1 MAEQTLA
8 GDNEVRLATSTST
21 AYGAVITSAA
31 TPQRI
36 TRSSARQAA
45 SQAAQSAGTLA
56 LSSPTGTNTTST
68 TSTTTSQLDRKRKSS
83 ATHDRTFASVAA
95 PHPTISGRRSK
106 RQKITEP
113 SLPTLQRTRRKGKA
127 AADMDGTDG
136 QASPPEPSEVVT
148 QPVTSSRKPSRSKK
162 IASIPAS
169 TSRRLRQHGSST
181 VDQDTAMTGTDA
193 NNESGSPTS
202 PQVQSSVD
210 DNGGH
215 GEDDQHENET
225 DRFDDHDEDHEEE
238 DEDDEDDDD
247 PFGGF
252 AGSGGAVAGLSSTLR
267 ALTGMMSGLTGR
279 LRELLNN
286 LREDDLSVQVI
297 ALQELSEILLVS
309 NEDNLSGHFSP
320 DAFVKELV
328 TLMNKDE
335 SPEIMLLACRC
346 LANLMEA
353 LPASVANVVYG
364 NAVPVLCQK
373 LLEISF
379 IDLAEQSLSTLE
391 KISAEYPSSI
401 VREGGLTACLSYL
414 DFFATSTQRTAVTT
428 AANCCRNIPDD
439 SFPVVKEVM
448 PILLNVLNSS
458 DQRVVEQ
465 ASLCVSGIVE
475 SFKYQSSKLEE
486 LVGVDLLRAVLR
498 LLVPGT
504 TNLIG
509 SSIHTQFLRV
519 LAFTARASPR
529 LSAELFKLN
538 VVETLYQILTGVS
551 PPSGTEDVASKLDS
565 VVVMQ
570 ALIHRPREQIVETLN
585 VICELLPSLP
595 RNADPACGDFVE
607 LLASTE
613 PITPSS
619 AGGRSRRSP
628 NDKRLELL
636 EGCKPEV
643 RRFALII
650 FPTLTDAFSSTVNLS
665 VRQKVLTAQ
674 LKMLS
679 NLDEDILIEALVPV
693 PYASFLASI
702 LSQQDHPS
710 LVMLGLQ
717 ATELLVSRLESI
729 YRYQLYRE
737 GVFHEINKL
746 ATQEAP
752 LDLKKED
759 SVDEDEDEDDNDDED
774 EDEEDEDEDEEDE
787 EAGEDGEENNEAG
800 EQQDNDSIAGEEKS
814 KAPTADVPGNQAQP
828 SHRSSDVEEHAS
840 QAGDEEDDG
849 PGDESSGDEDEDAG
863 ENRVEEDVEED
874 EENDPDHVPGD
885 MSPASSRGSTVS
897 VDMPPQRYTSD
908 IKSMRSRIR
917 DVAKKFLET
926 HEEEDHAKSM
936 KTKAGLILKDLSE
949 LAAELEGHYLKRTG
963 ASLGSAKKNKELL
976 SKLASYF
983 DSDMLESVT
992 SAELLASGL
1001 VQTLLDI
1008 FSNPD
1013 EQLARSAQST
1023 FLEIFMGYSLKTRPK
1038 TATADS
1044 PATPFSV
1051 LVHKMQDLLSRSEHF
1066 EVLTVHHNTFDGNR
1080 SSPASMLG
1088 KQIRLR
1094 LVADDESNIPRP
1106 YRNIMVSI
1114 HAIATFK
1121 SLDDYLRPRISLA
1134 ERPPSGRRDGLSRAL
1149 AAVAGMGGLQFSGAA
1164 AAAGGRLAERSPFG
1178 SVPPPPPPPP
1188 GAGAIPSSSR
1198 YSRRSKNRSMP
1209 QPNTPSAPQEQSAGP
1224 SHGKGS
1230 LRRSSRRQVASAEET
1245 PPTRPPPT
1253 EEDNPQN
1260 TLECADEKQLSDED
1274 DLEDTSAL
1282 DAIVG
1287 ELDEDIAD
1295 AAEHATGSDPSA
1307 VNMEVATGGKITA
1320 RKEDGTR
1327 VLTPSASGSALG
1339 SMRSGSSALVA
1350 LQGLVGLPPPP
1361 PPPPSGQGTPTPS
1374 TSSNSRP
1381 AMSYASALQSVPQD
1395 WHIEFS
1401 LDNKVIP
1408 NETTIYRAVHTS
1420 TSSSEE
1426 LVSRSIWS
1434 ATHPI
1439 KFRRVPGPPSTEP
1452 VSFVSNS
1459 DGDGEMVNGISP
1471 SLAKNPTTASI
1482 LRLLNI
1488 LHELNANTEDVLA
1501 ENRNSSIS
1509 VNVEPLSQ
1517 FVNTKLTAKLNR
1529 QLEEPLIV
1537 ASSCLPGWSED
1548 LARLYPFLFP
1558 FETRHL
1564 FLQST
1569 SFGYARSMARWQNAQ
1584 SEDNRRDRNNDR
1596 PFLGRLQRQ
1605 KVRISRLKILE
1616 SALKVMDL
1624 YGASQSILE
1633 VEYFEE
1639 VGTGLGPTL
1648 EFYSTVSK
1656 EFSKKKLKLWREM
1669 DSVGPDEFVSGQNGL
1684 FPRPLNSEEL
1694 SAANGER
1701 ILHLFKMLG
1710 KFVARSMIDS
1720 RIIDIHLNP
1729 IFFRIGDA
1737 PTTGIKPSLGAVK
1750 IVDPGLARSL
1760 KAIKKFALA
1769 KKEIDEDPNRT
1780 AAQKVADTESIVID
1794 NVRLEDL
1801 CLDFTLPGYANI
1813 ELEDNGSHKR
1823 VTIENVD
1830 VYLEKVIDMTLGSGV
1845 RQQVDA
1851 FRTGFSQVF
1860 PYSALSAFTP
1870 DELVSLF
1877 GKVEEDWSLETLT
1890 DSIKADH
1897 GFNMDSRS
1905 VKNLLQTMSEFD
1917 VQNRRDFLQFTTGSP
1932 KLPIGGFR
1940 SLTPMFTVVCKPSE
1954 HPYGSDD
1961 YLPSVMTCV
1970 NYLKLPDYTSI
1981 ETMKKQLYKAM
1992 KEGQGAFHLS

>member
-1 MAEQTLA
+1 M
-8 GDNEVRLATSTST
+8 S
-21 AYGAVITSAA
+21 
-31 TPQRI
+31 PRI

-45 SQAAQSAGTLA
+45 SQAAQASDTPPASA
-56 LSSPTGTNTTST
+56 PTTSSAAA
-68 TSTTTSQLDRKRKSS
+68 STPQARKRKA
-83 ATHDRTFASVAA
+83 ATDKSPANTASQ
-95 PHPTISGRRSK
+95 TNSSGRRSK
-106 RQKITEP
+106 RQKIPEAP
-113 SLPTLQRTRRKGKA
+113 APAALPAPTPTPAIQPRRKGKA
-127 AADMDGTDG
+127 PAPADMDNAERSSGVPGPADESQNTS
-136 QASPPEPSEVVT
+136 QVT
-148 QPVTSSRKPSRSKK
+148 GSGRKSGRSKK
-162 IASIPAS
+162 S
-169 TSRRLRQHGSST
+169 TSAAQGEGSAPTPAARRPRRNPISAN
-181 VDQDTAMTGTDA
+181 DPDTAMSGTDE
-193 NNESGSPTS
+193 NNDPGPPPPPPPVESPA
-202 PQVQSSVD
+202 D
-210 DNGGH
+210 D
-215 GEDDQHENET
+215 DS
-225 DRFDDHDEDHEEE
+225 DDHDEDDDGAE
-238 DEDDEDDDD
+238 DRDHFDENEDDDDDD

-252 AGSGGAVAGLSSTLR
+252 GGAGLSNTLR
-267 ALTGMMSGLTGR
+267 ALTGMMSGLSGR

-286 LREDDLSVQVI
+286 LRQDDLSIQVI

-328 TLMNKDE
+328 LLMNKEE
-335 SPEIMLLACRC
+335 SPEVMLLACRC

-379 IDLAEQSLSTLE
+379 IDLAEQALSTLE

-448 PILLNVLNSS
+448 PILLNVLGSS

-475 SFKYQSSKLEE
+475 SFKYQSAKLEE
-486 LVGVDLLRAVLR
+486 LVSVDLLRAILR

-509 SSIHTQFLRV
+509 SNIHTQFLRV

-585 VICELLPSLP
+585 VILELLPSLP
-595 RNADPACGDFVE
+595 RNADPSYGDFVE
-607 LLASTE
+607 LHASTE

-619 AGGRSRRSP
+619 VGGRSRRTP
-628 NDKRLELL
+628 NDKRIELL
-636 EGCKPEV
+636 EDCKEEV

-679 NLDEDILIEALVPV
+679 NLDKEILAEALTPV

-702 LSQQDHPS
+702 LSQRDHPS

-717 ATELLVSRLESI
+717 ATELLLSRLDNI

-737 GVFHEINKL
+737 GVIYEINKL
-746 ATQEAP
+746 ATE
-752 LDLKKED
+752 ED
-759 SVDEDEDEDDNDDED
+759 SSDGAQDAAGEKKSKNRRNSGTADGASDHEEQESDDEDANEDDNDDDGDDSSGDDEEGDDED
-774 EDEEDEDEDEEDE
+774 EDENGD
-787 EAGEDGEENNEAG
+787 
-800 EQQDNDSIAGEEKS
+800 Q
-814 KAPTADVPGNQAQP
+814 
-828 SHRSSDVEEHAS
+828 EH
-840 QAGDEEDDG
+840 E
-849 PGDESSGDEDEDAG
+849 
-863 ENRVEEDVEED
+863 VI
-874 EENDPDHVPGD
+874 PGD
-885 MSPASSRGSTVS
+885 MSPASSRGSTMSLDV
-897 VDMPPQRYTSD
+897 PPHRYVSD
-908 IKSMRSRIR
+908 IRSMKSRIR

-926 HEEEDHAKSM
+926 HE
-936 KTKAGLILKDLSE
+936 G
-949 LAAELEGHYLKRTG
+949 EGHGQAMKSKATAILNTLSDLAGDLEAFYLKRT
-963 ASLGSAKKNKELL
+963 SADLSTQAGRELFV
-976 SKLASYF
+976 KLASYF
-983 DSDMLESVT
+983 DTDLLESVT

-1001 VQTLLDI
+1001 VRTLLDV

-1013 EQLARSAQST
+1013 EELARSAQST
-1023 FLEIFMGYSLKTRPK
+1023 FLEVFMGHTLKSKPK
-1038 TATADS
+1038 TATAES

-1051 LVHKMQDLLSRSEHF
+1051 MIHKLQDLLSRSEHF
-1066 EVLTVHHNTFDGNR
+1066 EVITVHHNSFDGNR

-1094 LVADDESNIPRP
+1094 LVADDDSNIPRP

-1134 ERPPSGRRDGLSRAL
+1134 DRPQGARRDGLARAF
-1149 AAVAGMGGLQFSGAA
+1149 AAISGAA
-1164 AAAGGRLAERSPFG
+1164 GGLPLSSAAAARLADRSPFAG
-1178 SVPPPPPPPP
+1178 PLVPPVGGPPP
-1188 GAGAIPSSSR
+1188 AASTPSGSR
-1198 YSRRSKNRSMP
+1198 HSRRSKNRSYP
-1209 QPNTPSAPQEQSAGP
+1209 PVHDPSTPDQAAGP
-1224 SHGKGS
+1224 SREKGT
-1230 LRRSSRRQVASAEET
+1230 LRRSSRRHPVSADT
-1245 PPTRPPPT
+1245 PPPPRPPPA
-1253 EEDNPQN
+1253 DDDDVQS
-1260 TLECADEKQLSDED
+1260 TLECADEKQLSDDED
-1274 DLEDTSAL
+1274 DGDDTSAL

-1287 ELDEDIAD
+1287 ELDEDMED
-1295 AAEHATGSDPSA
+1295 GDEPTHDPSA
-1307 VNMEVATGGKITA
+1307 VSLEVATGGKITA

-1327 VLTPSASGSALG
+1327 VPTPRGSGLATRTG
-1339 SMRSGSSALVA
+1339 GVSGSS
-1350 LQGLVGLPPPP
+1350 
-1361 PPPPSGQGTPTPS
+1361 SGQGTPTPS
-1374 TSSNSRP
+1374 TSAPRP
-1381 AMSYASALQSVPQD
+1381 QGMSYASALQATPQD

-1401 LDNKVIP
+1401 FDSRVIP

-1420 TSSSEE
+1420 TSTSDD
-1426 LVSRSIWS
+1426 LLSRSIWS

-1439 KFRRVPGPPSTEP
+1439 KFRRVPGPPPAEPQSFGSTTEAE
-1452 VSFVSNS
+1452 
-1459 DGDGEMVNGISP
+1459 GETENGIP
-1471 SLAKNPTTASI
+1471 ASLAKNPTTSFI

-1488 LHELNANTEDVLA
+1488 LHELNANIEDVLA
-1501 ENRNSSIS
+1501 ENRNSTVSL
-1509 VNVEPLSQ
+1509 NVEPPSQ

-1537 ASSCLPGWSED
+1537 ASSCLPSWSED

-1584 SEDNRRDRNNDR
+1584 SGDDNRRDRNNDR

-1656 EFSKKKLKLWREM
+1656 EFSKKKLKLWREV
-1669 DSVGPDEFVSGQNGL
+1669 DSIGSDEFVSGPVGL
-1684 FPRPLNSEEL
+1684 FPRPLSQEEL
-1694 SAANGER
+1694 SAPNGER

-1720 RIIDIHLNP
+1720 RIVDIHFNP
-1729 IFFRIGDA
+1729 IFFRIGDG
-1737 PTTGIKPSLGAVK
+1737 PSTGVKPSLGAVK
-1750 IVDPGLARSL
+1750 LVDPGLARSL
-1760 KAIKKFALA
+1760 KVIKKFALA
-1769 KKEIDEDPNRT
+1769 KKEIDEDAKRSP
-1780 AAQKVADTESIVID
+1780 AQKVADTTDLVVD

-1801 CLDFTLPGYANI
+1801 CLDFTLPGYPNI

-1823 VTIENVD
+1823 VTMENVET
-1830 VYLEKVIDMTLGSGV
+1830 YLDKVIDMTLGTGV

-1851 FRTGFSQVF
+1851 FRSGFSQVF

-1877 GKVEEDWSLETLT
+1877 GKVDEDWSLETLT

-1897 GFNMDSRS
+1897 GYNMDSRS
-1905 VKNLLQTMSEFD
+1905 VKNLLQTMASFD
-1917 VQNRRDFLQFTTGSP
+1917 TPQRRDFLQFTTGSP

-1954 HPYGSDD
+1954 HPYTSDD

-1970 NYLKLPDYTSI
+1970 NYLKLPDYTTVEI
-1981 ETMKKQLYKAM
+1981 MRKQLSTAM

>member
-1 MAEQTLA
+1 M
-8 GDNEVRLATSTST
+8 S
-21 AYGAVITSAA
+21 
-31 TPQRI
+31 PRI

-45 SQAAQSAGTLA
+45 SNAAQAPGA
-56 LSSPTGTNTTST
+56 PAAT
-68 TSTTTSQLDRKRKSS
+68 TSTTTAPAASSAPQARKRKVSSNDRSPPTAPQS
-83 ATHDRTFASVAA
+83 ATL
-95 PHPTISGRRSK
+95 GRRSK
-106 RQKITEP
+106 RQKIPEAAAP
-113 SLPTLQRTRRKGKA
+113 SQPPAPSTSLASRPRRKGKA
-127 AADMDGTDG
+127 PAEMDSSDSGLPGPADVAENTTR
-136 QASPPEPSEVVT
+136 A
-148 QPVTSSRKPSRSKK
+148 PVSSRKSSRSKK
-162 IASIPAS
+162 SASAAQDSAPAPTPAS
-169 TSRRLRQHGSST
+169 RRPRRNASNIT
-181 VDQDTAMTGTDA
+181 DPDTAMSGTDE
-193 NNESGSPTS
+193 NSDPGPPPPPPPPVESPA
-202 PQVQSSVD
+202 D
-210 DNGGH
+210 DDS
-215 GEDDQHENET
+215 E
-225 DRFDDHDEDHEEE
+225 DHDED
-238 DEDDEDDDD
+238 DEGADERGRYDENDEGDD

-252 AGSGGAVAGLSSTLR
+252 GGPGSGLSSTLR
-267 ALTGMMSGLTGR
+267 ALTGMMSGLSGR

-286 LREDDLSVQVI
+286 LRQDDLSLQVI

-328 TLMNKDE
+328 LLMNKEE

-379 IDLAEQSLSTLE
+379 IDLAEQALSTLE

-439 SFPVVKEVM
+439 SFPVVRDVM
-448 PILLNVLNSS
+448 PILLNVLSSS

-475 SFKYQSSKLEE
+475 SFKYQSAKLEE
-486 LVGVDLLRAVLR
+486 LVSVDLLRVVLR

-509 SSIHTQFLRV
+509 SNIHTQFLRV

-551 PPSGTEDVASKLDS
+551 PPSGTDDVASKLDS

-570 ALIHRPREQIVETLN
+570 ALIHRPRDQIVETLN

-595 RNADPACGDFVE
+595 RNADPSFGDFVE
-607 LLASTE
+607 LHVSTE

-619 AGGRSRRSP
+619 VGGRSRRSP

-636 EGCKPEV
+636 ENCKEEV

-679 NLDEDILIEALVPV
+679 NLDENILAEALIPV

-702 LSQQDHPS
+702 LSQRDHPS

-717 ATELLVSRLESI
+717 ATELLLSRLDNI

-737 GVFHEINKL
+737 GVIYEINKL
-746 ATQEAP
+746 VAEEEPADPTHDAANGHGDNQAKGHSGSG
-752 LDLKKED
+752 DDAASDRDSGDDED
-759 SVDEDEDEDDNDDED
+759 GDENDNDEDEGHDTSADENDDDDDDDEDDDENGD
-774 EDEEDEDEDEEDE
+774 
-787 EAGEDGEENNEAG
+787 NEH
-800 EQQDNDSIAGEEKS
+800 EPI
-814 KAPTADVPGNQAQP
+814 
-828 SHRSSDVEEHAS
+828 
-840 QAGDEEDDG
+840 
-849 PGDESSGDEDEDAG
+849 
-863 ENRVEEDVEED
+863 
-874 EENDPDHVPGD
+874 PGD
-885 MSPASSRGSTVS
+885 MSPVSSRGSTMS
-897 VDMPPQRYTSD
+897 LDMPPHRYASD
-908 IKSMRSRIR
+908 MRSMKARIR
-917 DVAKKFLET
+917 GVAKKFLET
-926 HEEEDHAKSM
+926 HEGQCHGQAMKAKATAILNTLSDL
-936 KTKAGLILKDLSE
+936 AGE
-949 LAAELEGHYLKRTG
+949 LDAFYLKRTS
-963 ASLGSAKKNKELL
+963 ASLAPHKGKELF

-983 DSDMLESVT
+983 DTDVLESVT

-1001 VQTLLDI
+1001 VRTLLDV

-1013 EQLARSAQST
+1013 EELARAAQST
-1023 FLEIFMGYSLKTRPK
+1023 FLEVFMGHSLKSKPK
-1038 TATADS
+1038 TATAES

-1051 LVHKMQDLLSRSEHF
+1051 MIHKLQDLLSRSEHF
-1066 EVLTVHHNTFDGNR
+1066 EVITVHHNTFDGNR

-1134 ERPPSGRRDGLSRAL
+1134 ERPHGSRRDGLARAF
-1149 AAVAGMGGLQFSGAA
+1149 AAITGGAGGLPLTSSAA
-1164 AAAGGRLAERSPFG
+1164 ARLVDRSPFSG
-1178 SVPPPPPPPP
+1178 GPPPPPPPP
-1188 GAGAIPSSSR
+1188 PATSTPSGSR
-1198 YSRRSKNRSMP
+1198 HSRRSKNRTFP
-1209 QPNTPSAPQEQSAGP
+1209 QPHDPSTPDQPAGP
-1224 SHGKGS
+1224 SRDKGA
-1230 LRRSSRRQVASAEET
+1230 LRRSSRRHAVSADT
-1245 PPTRPPPT
+1245 PPPPRPPPVDDD
-1253 EEDNPQN
+1253 EPQN
-1260 TLECADEKQLSDED
+1260 TLECADEKQLSDEE
-1274 DLEDTSAL
+1274 EDVGDNGAL

-1287 ELDEDIAD
+1287 ELDEDMHDEDEPAP
-1295 AAEHATGSDPSA
+1295 EPSA
-1307 VNMEVATGGKITA
+1307 INLEVATGGKVTA
-1320 RKEDGTR
+1320 RKDDGTG
-1327 VLTPSASGSALG
+1327 VPTPSATSLATRGGGPS
-1339 SMRSGSSALVA
+1339 VA
-1350 LQGLVGLPPPP
+1350 GY
-1361 PPPPSGQGTPTPS
+1361 GQGTPTAS
-1374 TSSNSRP
+1374 TSAARP
-1381 AMSYASALQSVPQD
+1381 PPMSYASALQAVPQD

-1401 LDNKVIP
+1401 FDGRVIP

-1420 TSSSEE
+1420 TLNSDD
-1426 LVSRSIWS
+1426 LLNRSIWS

-1439 KFRRVPGPPSTEP
+1439 KFRRVPGPPP
-1452 VSFVSNS
+1452 VESQAFGSNP
-1459 DGDGEMVNGISP
+1459 DGEGETENGIP
-1471 SLAKNPTTASI
+1471 ASLAKNPTTAFI

-1488 LHELNANTEDVLA
+1488 LHELNANIEDVLA
-1501 ENRNSSIS
+1501 ENRNSTIG
-1509 VNVEPLSQ
+1509 VNVEPPSQ

-1537 ASSCLPGWSED
+1537 ASSCLPSWSED

-1584 SEDNRRDRNNDR
+1584 SADDNRRDRHNDR

-1656 EFSKKKLKLWREM
+1656 EFSKKKLKLWREV
-1669 DSVGPDEFVSGQNGL
+1669 DSVGSNEFVFGQTGL
-1684 FPRPLNSEEL
+1684 FPRPLSQEEL
-1694 SAANGER
+1694 SAPNGER
-1701 ILHLFKMLG
+1701 ILHLFRMLG

-1729 IFFRIGDA
+1729 IFFRIGDG
-1737 PTTGIKPSLGAVK
+1737 PSTGVKPSLGAVK

-1760 KAIKKFALA
+1760 KAIKKFSLA
-1769 KKEIDEDPNRT
+1769 KKEIDEDPSRSP
-1780 AAQKVADTESIVID
+1780 AQKVADTTELVVD
-1794 NVRLEDL
+1794 GVRLEDL
-1801 CLDFTLPGYANI
+1801 CLDFTLPGFPNI
-1813 ELEDNGSHKR
+1813 ELEVNGSHKR

-1830 VYLEKVIDMTLGSGV
+1830 AYLDKVIDMTLGSGV

-1851 FRTGFSQVF
+1851 FRTGFSKVF

-1870 DELVSLF
+1870 DELVGLF
-1877 GKVEEDWSLETLT
+1877 GQVDEDWSLETLT

-1897 GFNMDSRS
+1897 GYNMDSRS
-1905 VKNLLQTMSEFD
+1905 VKNLLQTMAEFD
-1917 VQNRRDFLQFTTGSP
+1917 TQQRRDFLQFTTGSP

-1954 HPYGSDD
+1954 HPYTSDD

-1970 NYLKLPDYTSI
+1970 NYLKLPDYTTI
-1981 ETMKKQLYKAM
+1981 ESMRKQLFTAI

>member
-1 MAEQTLA
+1 MSGTEQNVDP
-8 GDNEVRLATSTST
+8 GPPPPPPPVE
-21 AYGAVITSAA
+21 
-31 TPQRI
+31 
-36 TRSSARQAA
+36 
-45 SQAAQSAGTLA
+45 
-56 LSSPTGTNTTST
+56 SP
-68 TSTTTSQLDRKRKSS
+68 
-83 ATHDRTFASVAA
+83 
-95 PHPTISGRRSK
+95 
-106 RQKITEP
+106 
-113 SLPTLQRTRRKGKA
+113 
-127 AADMDGTDG
+127 ADDD
-136 QASPPEPSEVVT
+136 SE
-148 QPVTSSRKPSRSKK
+148 
-162 IASIPAS
+162 
-169 TSRRLRQHGSST
+169 
-181 VDQDTAMTGTDA
+181 
-193 NNESGSPTS
+193 
-202 PQVQSSVD
+202 
-210 DNGGH
+210 
-215 GEDDQHENET
+215 
-225 DRFDDHDEDHEEE
+225 DHD
-238 DEDDEDDDD
+238 DDEAAEERGRYDGNDEDDD

-252 AGSGGAVAGLSSTLR
+252 GGPGSGLSNTLR
-267 ALTGMMSGLTGR
+267 ALTGMMSGLSGR

-286 LREDDLSVQVI
+286 IRQDDLSLQVI

-328 TLMNKDE
+328 LLMNKEE
-335 SPEIMLLACRC
+335 SPEVMLLACRC

-379 IDLAEQSLSTLE
+379 IDLAEQALSTLE

-448 PILLNVLNSS
+448 PILLNVLGSS

-475 SFKYQSSKLEE
+475 SFKYQSAKLEE
-486 LVGVDLLRAVLR
+486 LVSVDLLRVVLR

-509 SSIHTQFLRV
+509 SNIHTQFLRV
-519 LAFTARASPR
+519 LAFTARASPH

-551 PPSGTEDVASKLDS
+551 PPSGTDDVASKLDS

-595 RNADPACGDFVE
+595 RNADPSLGDFIE
-607 LLASTE
+607 LHASTE

-619 AGGRSRRSP
+619 VGGRSRRTP

-636 EGCKPEV
+636 EDCKEEV

-679 NLDEDILIEALVPV
+679 NLDEGILAEALTPV

-702 LSQQDHPS
+702 LSQRDHPS

-717 ATELLVSRLESI
+717 ATELLSSRLDNI

-737 GVFHEINKL
+737 GVIYEINKL
-746 ATQEAP
+746 ATEEEPPVPAQQPANETGNGPAKAHRRSGEGH
-752 LDLKKED
+752 DHASDCD
-759 SVDEDEDEDDNDDED
+759 SVDADEGNENNDNDEGEGQDTSAED
-774 EDEEDEDEDEEDE
+774 EDEEEDEED
-787 EAGEDGEENNEAG
+787 D
-800 EQQDNDSIAGEEKS
+800 D
-814 KAPTADVPGNQAQP
+814 
-828 SHRSSDVEEHAS
+828 EEH
-840 QAGDEEDDG
+840 GDHEHE
-849 PGDESSGDEDEDAG
+849 PI
-863 ENRVEEDVEED
+863 
-874 EENDPDHVPGD
+874 PGD
-885 MSPASSRGSTVS
+885 MSPASSRGSTMS
-897 VDMPPQRYTSD
+897 LDMPPHRYASD
-908 IKSMRSRIR
+908 MRSMKSRIR
-917 DVAKKFLET
+917 AVAKRFLDT
-926 HEEEDHAKSM
+926 HESEGHGQAMKAK
-936 KTKAGLILKDLSE
+936 AAAILGDLSALAGE
-949 LAAELEGHYLKRTG
+949 LDAFYLKRTSG
-963 ASLGSAKKNKELL
+963 DLSAQKGKGLFY
-976 SKLASYF
+976 KLAAYF
-983 DSDMLESVT
+983 DTDVLESVT

-1001 VQTLLDI
+1001 VRTLLDV

-1013 EQLARSAQST
+1013 EELARAAQST
-1023 FLEIFMGYSLKTRPK
+1023 FLEVFMGRALKSRPK
-1038 TATADS
+1038 TTTAES

-1051 LVHKMQDLLSRSEHF
+1051 MIHKLQDLLSRSEHF
-1066 EVLTVHHNTFDGNR
+1066 EVITVHHNTFDGNR

-1134 ERPPSGRRDGLSRAL
+1134 ERPQGSRRDGLARAF
-1149 AAVAGMGGLQFSGAA
+1149 AAISGAGGLPLSSAA
-1164 AAAGGRLAERSPFG
+1164 AARLVDRSPFSG
-1178 SVPPPPPPPP
+1178 GPAPPPPPPPP
-1188 GAGAIPSSSR
+1188 PAASTPSGSR
-1198 YSRRSKNRSMP
+1198 YSRRSKSRSF
-1209 QPNTPSAPQEQSAGP
+1209 SQSNDASTSDQTAG
-1224 SHGKGS
+1224 SSRGKGT
-1230 LRRSSRRQVASAEET
+1230 LRRSSRRQAATTET
-1245 PPTRPPPT
+1245 PPPPRPPPA
-1253 EEDNPQN
+1253 EEDVPPN
-1260 TLECADEKQLSDED
+1260 TLECADERQLSDEEEEED
-1274 DLEDTSAL
+1274 DDDSGGL

-1287 ELDEDIAD
+1287 ELDEDMAD
-1295 AAEHATGSDPSA
+1295 DSSAPEPSA
-1307 VNMEVATGGKITA
+1307 VNLEVATGGRITA
-1320 RKEDGTR
+1320 RKDDGTR
-1327 VLTPSASGSALG
+1327 VQTPAGSSLPTRSSDASVSGSA
-1339 SMRSGSSALVA
+1339 R
-1350 LQGLVGLPPPP
+1350 
-1361 PPPPSGQGTPTPS
+1361 GTPTPS
-1374 TSSNSRP
+1374 TTAARP
-1381 AMSYASALQSVPQD
+1381 PQPPMSYASALQAVPQD

-1401 LDNKVIP
+1401 LDSRVIP

-1420 TSSSEE
+1420 TSTNSDD
-1426 LVSRSIWS
+1426 LLSRSIWS

-1439 KFRRVPGPPSTEP
+1439 KFRRVPGPPPAESQA
-1452 VSFVSNS
+1452 FGSNS
-1459 DGDGEMVNGISP
+1459 EAEADGESGIP
-1471 SLAKNPTTASI
+1471 ALLAKYPTTASI
-1482 LRLLNI
+1482 LHLLNI
-1488 LHELNANTEDVLA
+1488 LHELNANIEDILVESGTSA
-1501 ENRNSSIS
+1501 IS
-1509 VNVEPLSQ
+1509 VNVEPPSQ

-1537 ASSCLPGWSED
+1537 ASSCLPSWSED

-1584 SEDNRRDRNNDR
+1584 SADDSRRDRNNDR

-1648 EFYSTVSK
+1648 EFYSTVSQ
-1656 EFSKKKLKLWREM
+1656 EFSKKKLKLWREV
-1669 DSVGPDEFVSGQNGL
+1669 DSMGTNEFVFGQAGL
-1684 FPRPLNSEEL
+1684 FPRPLSQEEVG
-1694 SAANGER
+1694 SPNGER

-1729 IFFRIGDA
+1729 IFFRIGDG
-1737 PTTGIKPSLGAVK
+1737 PSTGVKPSLGAVK
-1750 IVDPGLARSL
+1750 MVDPGLARSL
-1760 KAIKKFALA
+1760 KVIKKFSLA
-1769 KKEIDEDPNRT
+1769 KKEIDEDPDRSP
-1780 AAQKVADTESIVID
+1780 AQKVADTTDLVVD
-1794 NVRLEDL
+1794 GVRLEDL
-1801 CLDFTLPGYANI
+1801 CLDFTLPGYPHI
-1813 ELEDNGSHKR
+1813 ELGVNGSHKR
-1823 VTIENVD
+1823 VTMENVD
-1830 VYLEKVIDMTLGSGV
+1830 CYLDEVIDMTLGSGV
-1845 RQQVDA
+1845 RHQVDA
-1851 FRTGFSQVF
+1851 FRAGFSQVF

-1877 GKVEEDWSLETLT
+1877 GKVNEDWSLEST
-1890 DSIKADH
+1890 SSMSPQIP
-1897 GFNMDSRS
+1897 MD
-1905 VKNLLQTMSEFD
+1905 
-1917 VQNRRDFLQFTTGSP
+1917 
-1932 KLPIGGFR
+1932 
-1940 SLTPMFTVVCKPSE
+1940 C
-1954 HPYGSDD
+1954 
-1961 YLPSVMTCV
+1961 C
-1970 NYLKLPDYTSI
+1970 
-1981 ETMKKQLYKAM
+1981 
-1992 KEGQGAFHLS
+1992 

>member
-1 MAEQTLA
+1 M
-8 GDNEVRLATSTST
+8 S
-21 AYGAVITSAA
+21 
-31 TPQRI
+31 PRI

-45 SQAAQSAGTLA
+45 SQAAHQTDSLVPPDAGTIPA
-56 LSSPTGTNTTST
+56 ST
-68 TSTTTSQLDRKRKSS
+68 ASVTTSQGDRKRKVSS
-83 ATHDRTFASVAA
+83 LATQEKRPLPVAA
-95 PHPTISGRRSK
+95 SNSTISGRRSK
-106 RQKITEP
+106 RQKISEP
-113 SLPTLQRTRRKGKA
+113 PTKGHTQDTFDLPFQGARRKGKA
-127 AADMDGTDG
+127 TAAMDGNDG
-136 QASPPEPSEVVT
+136 QPPQAEPPEIMGRQVT
-148 QPVTSSRKPSRSKK
+148 ASRKSSRSKK
-162 IASIPAS
+162 SDSATP
-169 TSRRLRQHGSST
+169 TSATRRPRRHGSNSA
-181 VDQDTAMTGTDA
+181 DQDTAMTGTVG
-193 NNESGSPTS
+193 NTELGPPPSP
-202 PQVQSSVD
+202 PIENPVD
-210 DNGGH
+210 
-215 GEDDQHENET
+215 
-225 DRFDDHDEDHEEE
+225 
-238 DEDDEDDDD
+238 DEDDEDHHEEDGHGNDGDRFGDNDENHEEDDEEEDDEEEEDDDNDDDDDD

-252 AGSGGAVAGLSSTLR
+252 GGPGGAAAGLSSTLR

-279 LRELLNN
+279 LRELLKN

-297 ALQELSEILLVS
+297 ALQDLSEILLVS

-320 DAFVKELV
+320 DSFVKELV
-328 TLMNKDE
+328 LLMNKED
-335 SPEIMLLACRC
+335 SPEVMLLACRC

-364 NAVPVLCQK
+364 GAVPVLCQK

-379 IDLAEQSLSTLE
+379 IDLAEQALSTLE
-391 KISAEYPSSI
+391 KISLEYPANI

-439 SFPVVKEVM
+439 SFPVVKDVM
-448 PILLNVLNSS
+448 PILLNVLSSS

-475 SFKYQSSKLEE
+475 SFKYQPAKLEE
-486 LVGVDLLRAVLR
+486 LVSVSLLRAVLR

-529 LSAELFKLN
+529 LSADLFKLN

-551 PPSGTEDVASKLDS
+551 PPSGTENVAAKLDS

-585 VICELLPSLP
+585 VICELLPNLP
-595 RNADPACGDFVE
+595 RNANPAFGDFVE
-607 LLASTE
+607 LHLSGE

-619 AGGRSRRSP
+619 VGGRSRRSP
-628 NDKRLELL
+628 NDKRLDLL
-636 EGCKPEV
+636 EQCKPEV

-679 NLDEDILIEALVPV
+679 NLDESILTEALVPV

-737 GVFHEINKL
+737 GVIHEINKL
-746 ATQEAP
+746 ASQEDP
-752 LDLKKED
+752 LDLKKGQSDDDQEQEGANED
-759 SVDEDEDEDDNDDED
+759 ENDEDVDEGKPQATTKYGSDDRMQSSSNV
-774 EDEEDEDEDEEDE
+774 
-787 EAGEDGEENNEAG
+787 ADGGDGGDGVNGA
-800 EQQDNDSIAGEEKS
+800 
-814 KAPTADVPGNQAQP
+814 
-828 SHRSSDVEEHAS
+828 VEVEVG
-840 QAGDEEDDG
+840 GDH
-849 PGDESSGDEDEDAG
+849 SNSLGDEDEYHDDEDA
-863 ENRVEEDVEED
+863 DDD
-874 EENDPDHVPGD
+874 EENDGDHVPGD
-885 MSPASSRGSTVS
+885 MSPASSRGSTMS
-897 VDMPPQRYTSD
+897 VDMPPHRYISD
-908 IKSMRSRIR
+908 MKSMTSRIR

-926 HEEEDHAKSM
+926 HERGEHAQIM
-936 KTKAGLILKDLSE
+936 KNRAALILSDLSD
-949 LAAELEGHYLKRTG
+949 LAAELETYYLKRTSG
-963 ASLGSAKKNKELL
+963 ILGDVQKDKELF

-983 DSDMLESVT
+983 DADVLESVT

-1008 FSNPD
+1008 FSNFD
-1013 EQLARSAQST
+1013 EELARSAQST
-1023 FLEIFMGYSLKTRPK
+1023 FLEVFMGYSLKSKPK

-1051 LVHKMQDLLSRSEHF
+1051 LVHKLQDLLSRSEHF

-1094 LVADDESNIPRP
+1094 LVADDESNVPRP

-1134 ERPPSGRRDGLSRAL
+1134 ERPPMGRRDGLSRAL
-1149 AAVAGMGGLQFSGAA
+1149 AAVAGMGGLQFSTTAGA
-1164 AAAGGRLAERSPFG
+1164 RVTERSPFG

-1188 GAGAIPSSSR
+1188 GSNATPSGSR

-1209 QPNTPSAPQEQSAGP
+1209 QPNAPATPQDHSAGP
-1224 SHGKGS
+1224 SHEKGI
-1230 LRRSSRRQVASAEET
+1230 LRRSSRRQAVSAEET
-1245 PPTRPPPT
+1245 PLSRPPPT
-1253 EEDNPQN
+1253 EQDDTQN
-1260 TLECADEKQLSDED
+1260 TLECADEKQMSDDD
-1274 DLEDTSAL
+1274 DLGDSSAL

-1287 ELDEDIAD
+1287 ELDEDMDDAD
-1295 AAEHATGSDPSA
+1295 HTGSGTEPSA
-1307 VNMEVATGGKITA
+1307 VNLEVATGGKITA
-1320 RKEDGTR
+1320 RKDDGTR
-1327 VLTPSASGSALG
+1327 VPTPS
-1339 SMRSGSSALVA
+1339 SSALNGGRGSSTA
-1350 LQGLVGLPPPP
+1350 TIFGGPPP
-1361 PPPPSGQGTPTPS
+1361 PPPPSGQGTPTPA
-1374 TSSNSRP
+1374 TSRP
-1381 AMSYASALQSVPQD
+1381 PMSYASVLQAVPQD
-1395 WHIEFS
+1395 WHIEFNLGS
-1401 LDNKVIP
+1401 KVIP

-1420 TSSSEE
+1420 TSTSDE

-1439 KFRRVPGPPSTEP
+1439 KFRRVPGPPTTEP
-1452 VSFVSNS
+1452 ATFGSNPDS
-1459 DGDGEMVNGISP
+1459 EGETINGIP
-1471 SLAKNPTTASI
+1471 ASLAKNPTTASI

-1488 LHELNANTEDVLA
+1488 LHELNANIEDVLA
-1501 ENRNSSIS
+1501 ENGNSSIS
-1509 VNVEPLSQ
+1509 LNVEPLPQ

-1584 SEDNRRDRNNDR
+1584 SEDSRRDRNNDR

-1669 DSVGPDEFVSGQNGL
+1669 DSVGPDEFVTGQNGL
-1684 FPRPLNSEEL
+1684 FPRPLNQEEL
-1694 SAANGER
+1694 SAPNGER

-1720 RIIDIHLNP
+1720 RIIDLHFNP

-1737 PTTGIKPSLGAVK
+1737 PTTGIRPSLGAVK
-1750 IVDPGLARSL
+1750 VVDPGLARSL
-1760 KAIKKFALA
+1760 KTIKRFALA

-1794 NVRLEDL
+1794 KVRLDDL
-1801 CLDFTLPGYANI
+1801 CLDFTLPGYPNI
-1813 ELEDNGSHKR
+1813 ELEDHGSHKR

-1830 VYLEKVIDMTLGSGV
+1830 AYLEKVVDMTLGSGV
-1845 RQQVDA
+1845 RQQIDA
-1851 FRTGFSQVF
+1851 FRSGFSQVF

-1905 VKNLLQTMSEFD
+1905 VKNLLQSMSEFD
-1917 VQNRRDFLQFTTGSP
+1917 VQQRRDFLQFTTGSP

-1954 HPYGSDD
+1954 HPYTSDD

-1970 NYLKLPDYTSI
+1970 NYLKLPDYTTI
-1981 ETMKKQLYKAM
+1981 GTMKNQLYKAM
-1992 KEGQGAFHLS
+1992 REGQGAFHLS

>member
-1 MAEQTLA
+1 M
-8 GDNEVRLATSTST
+8 S
-21 AYGAVITSAA
+21 
-31 TPQRI
+31 PRI

-45 SQAAQSAGTLA
+45 SQAAHQASSLASPSAAGTN
-56 LSSPTGTNTTST
+56 STST
-68 TSTTTSQLDRKRKSS
+68 APVPTTQGDRKRRVSS
-83 ATHDRTFASVAA
+83 STSQDKPSTPVAA
-95 PHPTISGRRSK
+95 PHPNSGRRSK
-106 RQKITEP
+106 RQKISEP
-113 SLPTLQRTRRKGKA
+113 PSKGTSQDTLNLALQGTRRKGKA
-127 AADMDGTDG
+127 TAAMDGNDG
-136 QASPPEPSEVVT
+136 QASPAEPPEVSGRQVA
-148 QPVTSSRKPSRSKK
+148 SSRKSSRSKK
-162 IASIPAS
+162 SDSATPTSARRR
-169 TSRRLRQHGSST
+169 SRRNDSNNA
-181 VDQDTAMTGTDA
+181 DQDTAMTGTDD
-193 NNESGSPTS
+193 NDEPGPPPSP
-202 PQVQSSVD
+202 PIENPGDDSS
-210 DNGGH
+210 
-215 GEDDQHENET
+215 E
-225 DRFDDHDEDHEEE
+225 DHDEDGHENDQPRSDNHDDDHEDEDEDE

-247 PFGGF
+247 DPFGGF
-252 AGSGGAVAGLSSTLR
+252 GGSGGAVAGLSSTLR

-286 LREDDLSVQVI
+286 LRDDDFSVQVI

-320 DAFVKELV
+320 DSFVKELV
-328 TLMNKDE
+328 LLMNKEE

-364 NAVPVLCQK
+364 GAVPVLCQK

-379 IDLAEQSLSTLE
+379 IDLAEQALSTLE
-391 KISAEYPSSI
+391 KISLEYPANI

-439 SFPVVKEVM
+439 SFPVVKDVM

-475 SFKYQSSKLEE
+475 SFKYQPAKLEE
-486 LVGVDLLRAVLR
+486 LVSVDLLRAVLR

-551 PPSGTEDVASKLDS
+551 PPSGTENVASKLDS

-585 VICELLPSLP
+585 VICELLPNLP
-595 RNADPACGDFVE
+595 RNADPAFGDFVE
-607 LLASTE
+607 LHASTE

-619 AGGRSRRSP
+619 VGGRSRRSP
-628 NDKRLELL
+628 NDKRLDLL
-636 EGCKPEV
+636 EQCKPEV

-679 NLDEDILIEALVPV
+679 NLDEEILVEALVPV

-737 GVFHEINKL
+737 GVIHEINKL
-746 ATQEAP
+746 ASQEDP
-752 LDLKKED
+752 LDLKKEESD
-759 SVDEDEDEDDNDDED
+759 DDE
-774 EDEEDEDEDEEDE
+774 EQEDEDEDENDE
-787 EAGEDGEENNEAG
+787 GDGEEKPQDTTKDESGNHLQSSSNVVGVEERENNGDEAG
-800 EQQDNDSIAGEEKS
+800 ADDDN
-814 KAPTADVPGNQAQP
+814 N
-828 SHRSSDVEEHAS
+828 
-840 QAGDEEDDG
+840 
-849 PGDESSGDEDEDAG
+849 SSGDDDEDERDDEDA
-863 ENRVEEDVEED
+863 DDD
-874 EENDPDHVPGD
+874 EENDGDHVPGD
-885 MSPASSRGSTVS
+885 MSPASSRGSTMS
-897 VDMPPQRYTSD
+897 VDMPPHRYISD
-908 IKSMRSRIR
+908 MKSMTSRIR
-917 DVAKKFLET
+917 NVAKKFLET
-926 HEEEDHAKSM
+926 HEGGEHAQIM
-936 KTKAGLILKDLSE
+936 KNKATLILHDLSD
-949 LAAELEGHYLKRTG
+949 LATELETYYLKRPSATLGG
-963 ASLGSAKKNKELL
+963 AQKDKELF
-976 SKLASYF
+976 SQLASYF
-983 DSDMLESVT
+983 DTDVLESVT

-1013 EQLARSAQST
+1013 EELARSAQST
-1023 FLEIFMGYSLKTRPK
+1023 FLEIFMGYSLKSKPK

-1134 ERPPSGRRDGLSRAL
+1134 ERPPIGRRDGLSRAL
-1149 AAVAGMGGLQFSGAA
+1149 AAVAGMGGLQFSTTAGAA
-1164 AAAGGRLAERSPFG
+1164 GARLTERSSFG

-1188 GAGAIPSSSR
+1188 ASTTTPSSSR

-1209 QPNTPSAPQEQSAGP
+1209 QPNTPATSQDPSAGP
-1224 SHGKGS
+1224 SHDKGI
-1230 LRRSSRRQVASAEET
+1230 LRRSSRRQVVSTEET
-1245 PPTRPPPT
+1245 PLSRPPPT
-1253 EEDNPQN
+1253 DGDDTQN
-1260 TLECADEKQLSDED
+1260 TLECADEKQMSDED
-1274 DLEDTSAL
+1274 DLEDGSAL

-1287 ELDEDIAD
+1287 ELDEDMDDAD
-1295 AAEHATGSDPSA
+1295 HTGAGPDPSA
-1307 VNMEVATGGKITA
+1307 VNLEVATGGKITA
-1320 RKEDGTR
+1320 RKDDGTR
-1327 VLTPSASGSALG
+1327 VPTPSSSALFT
-1339 SMRSGSSALVA
+1339 SRSGGSSATVP
-1350 LQGLVGLPPPP
+1350 GGPPPP
-1361 PPPPSGQGTPTPS
+1361 PPSSGQGTPTPA
-1374 TSSNSRP
+1374 TSRP
-1381 AMSYASALQSVPQD
+1381 PMSYSLALQAVPQD

-1401 LDNKVIP
+1401 LDSKVIP

-1420 TSSSEE
+1420 TSTSEE

-1439 KFRRVPGPPSTEP
+1439 KFRRVPGPPTTEP
-1452 VSFVSNS
+1452 ATFGSNQ
-1459 DGDGEMVNGISP
+1459 DCEGETVNGIP
-1471 SLAKNPTTASI
+1471 ASLAKNPTTASI

-1488 LHELNANTEDVLA
+1488 LHELNANIEDVLA

-1509 VNVEPLSQ
+1509 LNVEPLSQ

-1584 SEDNRRDRNNDR
+1584 SEDSRRDRNNDR

-1669 DSVGPDEFVSGQNGL
+1669 DSVGSDEFVTGQTGL
-1684 FPRPLNSEEL
+1684 FPRPLNQEEL
-1694 SAANGER
+1694 SAPNGER

-1720 RIIDIHLNP
+1720 RIIDIHFNP

-1737 PTTGIKPSLGAVK
+1737 PSTGIKPSLGAVK

-1760 KAIKKFALA
+1760 KTIKKFALA

-1794 NVRLEDL
+1794 NVRLDDL
-1801 CLDFTLPGYANI
+1801 CLDFTLPGYPNI
-1813 ELEDNGSHKR
+1813 ELEDHGSHKR

-1830 VYLEKVIDMTLGSGV
+1830 IYLEKVIDMTLGSGV

-1851 FRTGFSQVF
+1851 FRSGFSQVF

-1905 VKNLLQTMSEFD
+1905 VKNLLQSMSEFD
-1917 VQNRRDFLQFTTGSP
+1917 VQQRRDFLQFTTGSP

-1954 HPYGSDD
+1954 DPYTSDD

-1970 NYLKLPDYTSI
+1970 NYLKLPDYTTI
-1981 ETMKKQLYKAM
+1981 QTMKKQLYKAM